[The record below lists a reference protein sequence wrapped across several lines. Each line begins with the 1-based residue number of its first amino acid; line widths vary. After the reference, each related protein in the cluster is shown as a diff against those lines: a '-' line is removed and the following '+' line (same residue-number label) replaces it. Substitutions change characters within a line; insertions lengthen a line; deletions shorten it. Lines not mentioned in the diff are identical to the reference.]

1 MAKSVKTSSLPGIR
15 YREHPTRKHGLKPDR
30 YYFIRY
36 KVNGVLK
43 EEGIG
48 WSSEKVTAESAYAI
62 RTEIRENIK
71 SGKGPT
77 SYAAKKLEAENS
89 RIAAEQEKLAEEQ
102 RNITFGEIFTDSYLP
117 AARTYKKSGSIGAET
132 ALYAK
137 WISPVIADVSLS
149 GVTVLHCDR
158 ITRDMTEAGKSP
170 ATIKYALALISQV
183 WNFGRDRGIVVG
195 DSPTRKIKKP
205 RLDNSRV
212 RFFSE
217 QEATDLLA
225 ALSKRSLEVRDMAML
240 GLYCGARAGEIFSL
254 RWGDVD
260 FDAGTIYLRKTKATK
275 ARHLYLVPE
284 IKEMLIA
291 RFENQ
296 RRDDLVFPAT
306 TGGEIQRISKTF
318 NRTVDDLGFNDGV
331 IDGRQ
336 KVIFHTTRH
345 TFASWLVQRSVPLY
359 TVAKLMGH
367 SDIRMTQRY
376 AHLAPDNEKGAAM
389 LLQGVIASPLAVPA
403 RLSA

>member
-1 MAKSVKTSSLPGIR
+1 MANPVVPSSLPGVR
-15 YREHPTRKHGLKPDR
+15 YREHPTRKHGAKPDR

-36 KVNGVLK
+36 KVKGVLK
-43 EEGIG
+43 EEGVG
-48 WSSEKVTAESAYAI
+48 WSSEKVTADSAYAI
-62 RTEIRENIK
+62 RTEIRKNIK
-71 SGKGPT
+71 SGNGPT
-77 SYAAKKLEAENS
+77 SYAAMKQEAEDA
-89 RIAAEQEKLAEEQ
+89 RTADERERAAEEQ
-102 RNITFGEIFTDSYLP
+102 RNITFGKIFTDSYLP
-117 AARTYKKSGSIGAET
+117 AAKTYKKTGSIGAET

-137 WISPVIADVSLS
+137 WISPVIAEVPLS
-149 GVTVLHCDR
+149 GVTVFHCDR

-170 ATIKYALALISQV
+170 ATIKYALALVSQV
-183 WNFGRDRGIVVG
+183 WNYGRDRGVVAG

-205 RLDNSRV
+205 RIDNSRV
-212 RFFSE
+212 RFFTE
-217 QEATDLLA
+217 QEAADLLA
-225 ALSKRSLEVRDMAML
+225 ALSQRSLEVRDMAML

-254 RWGDVD
+254 CWGDVD
-260 FDAGTIYLRKTKATK
+260 LNAGTIFLRKTKATK

-284 IKEMLIA
+284 IRQMLSA
-291 RFENQ
+291 RFEGQ

-318 NRTVDDLGFNDGV
+318 NRTVEDLGFNEGV
-331 IDGRQ
+331 IDSRQ

-345 TFASWLVQRSVPLY
+345 TFASWLVQRGVPLY

-389 LLQGVIASPLAVPA
+389 LLEGVIASPLAVPA
-403 RLSA
+403 QLSA

>member
-1 MAKSVKTSSLPGIR
+1 MTKHVKPSTLPGVR
-15 YREHPTRKHGLKPDR
+15 YREHPTRKHGIKPDR

-48 WSSEKVTAESAYAI
+48 WSSEKVTAESAYAV

-77 SYAAKKLEAENS
+77 SYAAKKQEVENS
-89 RIAAEQEKLAEEQ
+89 RIAVEQEKLAEEQ

-117 AARTYKKSGSIGAET
+117 AARTYKKTGSIGAET

-137 WISPVIADVSLS
+137 WISPVVADVPLS
-149 GVTVLHCDR
+149 GVTVFHCDR

-170 ATIKYALALISQV
+170 ASVKYALALISQV
-183 WNFGRDRGIVVG
+183 WNFGRDREIVEG
-195 DSPTRKIKKP
+195 DSPTRKVKKP
-205 RLDNSRV
+205 RIDNTRV

-217 QEATDLLA
+217 QEAADLLA
-225 ALSKRSLEVRDMAML
+225 ALSKHSLEVRDMTMV

-260 FDAGTIYLRKTKATK
+260 FTAGTIYLRKTKATK
-275 ARHLYLVPE
+275 ARHLHMVSE
-284 IKEMLIA
+284 IAEMLKN
-291 RFENQ
+291 RLENQ

-318 NRTVDDLGFNDGV
+318 NRTINELGFNDGV
-331 IDGRQ
+331 IDSRQ
-336 KVIFHTTRH
+336 KATFHTTRH
-345 TFASWLVQRSVPLY
+345 TFASWLVQRDVPLY

-389 LLQGVIASPLAVPA
+389 LLQGVILSPLAVPVQIPA
-403 RLSA
+403 